1 MDTSF
6 LAKGFAGIVVGAQL
20 VMAAIPKDNS
30 VLRPPGAKDE
40 RDFLSKCIKCGKC
53 IEACPYGALH
63 VTGDLIGP
71 AVGTPTLDVRI
82 QACRLCEDLPCIAAC
97 PTGALN
103 SLETRRDVRMGLAV
117 INRDLCIAVKALRCE
132 VCYRAC
138 PLIDEA
144 IRIEYKMREG
154 DAIHSVFE
162 PVIDEDVCTG
172 CGLCVERCVVDTP
185 EVAIRIVRDFDEA
198 KHLIAAEKDK
208 VPDAYRL
215 AETWESNPDE
225 YERKGGSGPRD
236 MSKPQD

>member
-1 MDTSF
+1 MKTSEIV
-6 LAKGFAGIVVGAQL
+6 AVGAGAVVGAQL
-20 VMAAIPKDNS
+20 VMAAVRTSNS

-40 RDFLSKCIKCGKC
+40 GDFLSKCIKCGKC

-63 VTGDLIGP
+63 VTGDMIGS
-71 AVGTPTLDVRI
+71 AVGTPTLDVRN

-97 PTGALN
+97 PTGALCELDN
-103 SLETRRDVRMGLAV
+103 RRDVRMGLAV

-144 IRIEYKMREG
+144 IHIEYKMREG

-162 PVIDEDVCTG
+162 PVIDEDKCTG
-172 CGLCVERCVVDTP
+172 CGLCVERCVVDNP
-185 EVAIRIVRDFDEA
+185 EIAIRIVRDRDEA
-198 KHLIAAEKDK
+198 KRLIAAEKDK
-208 VPDAYRL
+208 VLEAYRL
-215 AETWESNPDE
+215 AETWGSNPDE

-236 MSKPQD
+236 MSKPQA